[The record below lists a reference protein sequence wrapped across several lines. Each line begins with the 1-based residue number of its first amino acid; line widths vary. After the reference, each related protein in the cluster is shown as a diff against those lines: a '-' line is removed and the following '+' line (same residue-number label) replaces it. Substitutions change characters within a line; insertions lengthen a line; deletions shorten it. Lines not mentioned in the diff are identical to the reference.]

1 MTQSLPPYGTADA
14 SYQAAGGIDGIRL
27 LVDDF
32 YQEMDSWE
40 GAQELRALHAP
51 DLASARAKLTAFLS
65 GWLGGPRL
73 FQQQYGGISIPAFH
87 AKWDVGPELR
97 DQWLECM
104 ARAIA
109 KQPYHPTFASYL
121 LEQLR
126 VPANRVVQASQA
138 IRQAQQ

>member
-1 MTQSLPPYGTADA
+1 MTDNTPTYGTADA
-14 SYQAAGGIDGIRL
+14 SYQAAGGIDGIRR
-27 LVDDF
+27 LVTDF

-40 GAQELRALHAP
+40 GARELRTLHAE
-51 DLASARAKLTAFLS
+51 DLSSARDKLTAFLS

-73 FQQQYGGISIPAFH
+73 FQQQYGSINIPGFH
-87 AKWDVGPELR
+87 ARWPVGTELR

-109 KQPYHPTFASYL
+109 RQRYHPSFARYL

-126 VPANRVVQASQA
+126 VPANRIVQASQA
-138 IRQAQQ
+138 VHQSQQ